1 MNVLLLGASGAVGR
15 RTAAELVRS
24 PEIDRLTLAGRD
36 DAVLRS
42 LSERLRGRAAVD
54 LEAFDILEP
63 DLARHM
69 AGRDVVVSCAGPGLD
84 LELPCVDAAIAT
96 GTRYVSLNDDVEPAR
111 ELAGRDEQAKAA
123 GATIVS
129 GCGVAPGISNLL
141 LALAAAELDSVEEI
155 EVAFAASSADAGGP
169 AGDLHFIAML
179 DGAARERDSKEE
191 SGSPHPVYFPEPV
204 GWVET
209 FDCDHPEELSAYSD
223 GNGNARSFRF
233 RIGLG
238 EKAVMDVVRAG
249 VATRLTAGDLRRRLW
264 LKAAAPLRPLLEK
277 ATPGVAAWTALR
289 TDVRGRAAGKSRTVT
304 VGVVDHLANLA
315 SIPVAH
321 AALSVS
327 SVGPGVF
334 TADGAFPPR
343 PFLRALAARG
353 IRFARLEPHAL

>member
-36 DAVLRS
+36 HAVLQS

-54 LEAFDILEP
+54 LDAFDILEP

-69 AGRDVVVSCAGPGLD
+69 AGRDVVVSCAGPGLE
-84 LELPCVDAAIAT
+84 LELPCVDAAIAA

-111 ELAGRDEQAKAA
+111 ELPARDEQAKAA

-129 GCGVAPGISNLL
+129 GCGAAPGISNLL

-155 EVAFAASSADAGGP
+155 EVAFAASSADGGGP
-169 AGDLHFIAML
+169 AGDLHFVAML
-179 DGAARERDSKEE
+179 DRAARERDSNEE
-191 SGSPHPVYFPEPV
+191 GGSPHPVYFPEPV

-223 GNGNARSFRF
+223 GGDALSFRF

-249 VATRLTAGDLRRRLW
+249 VAARLTAGDARRRLW

-289 TDVRGRAAGKSRTVT
+289 TDVRGRASGKSRTVT

-315 SIPVAH
+315 SIPAAH
-321 AALSVS
+321 AALSVA

-334 TADGAFPPR
+334 TAERAFPPR